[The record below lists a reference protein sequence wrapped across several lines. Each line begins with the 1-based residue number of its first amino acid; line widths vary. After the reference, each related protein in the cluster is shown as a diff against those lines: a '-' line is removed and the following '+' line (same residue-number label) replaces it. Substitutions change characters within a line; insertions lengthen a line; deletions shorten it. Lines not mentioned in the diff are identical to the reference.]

1 MGSLVLDLVEMA
13 DPSNFDFMKEILHC
27 AAIVNEMQRPLMF
40 YNGVDRFDPLHAQ
53 KFINNQLNVN
63 GDLFLRHLELS
74 VLGEYDSTIDLL
86 RSFDLTISDLNVDP
100 DGSNA
105 SVVEYPECPLKAE
118 VGKVPRCFVGIYY
131 GENFIEPAIEFCLRY
146 LKSKQ
151 DKKAV
156 LWVGE
161 VLAEDPFLSYSE
173 VLYLWERF
181 KGKDMEAS
189 EWFFYGWP
197 EIVQMRAAATNH

>member
-1 MGSLVLDLVEMA
+1 MGSLVPDLVEMA

-27 AAIVNEMQRPLMF
+27 ASIVKEIQRPLMVH
-40 YNGVDRFDPLHAQ
+40 NGVDKFDPLQ
-53 KFINNQLNVN
+53 VPKFYNNRKNYQGLFCARSIQLAV
-63 GDLFLRHLELS
+63 
-74 VLGEYDSTIDLL
+74 VGEYDPKIDLV
-86 RSFDLTISDLNVDP
+86 RSFHLTISDLNVDP

-105 SVVEYPECPLKAE
+105 SIVEYPECPLVAE
-118 VGKVPRCFVGIYY
+118 SVQVPRCFVHLYY
-131 GENFIEPAIEFCLRY
+131 GEDLFEAAFEFCLRY

-181 KGKDMEAS
+181 KGTNIEAH
-189 EWFFYGWP
+189 EWFVYGWP
-197 EIVQMRAAATNH
+197 EIVQMRAVETNH

>member
-27 AAIVNEMQRPLMF
+27 ASVVNEMQRPLMF
-40 YNGVDRFDPLHAQ
+40 YNGVDKFDPLRVP
-53 KFINNQLNVN
+53 KFCSNRKNYQGFFCARSIQ
-63 GDLFLRHLELS
+63 LS
-74 VLGEYDSTIDLL
+74 VVGEYDPKIDLV
-86 RSFDLTISDLNVDP
+86 RSFHLTISDLNVDP

-105 SVVEYPECPLKAE
+105 SIVEYPECPLKAE
-118 VGKVPRCFVGIYY
+118 VDKVPRCFVGIYY
-131 GENFIEPAIEFCLRY
+131 GEDFIEPAIEFCLRY

-161 VLAEDPFLSYSE
+161 VLAEDPFLSHSE

-181 KGKDMEAS
+181 KGTNIEAH
-189 EWFFYGWP
+189 EWFVYGWP
-197 EIVQMRAAATNH
+197 DIVQMRAVETNH